1 MILDRRV
8 LAGAMGIA
16 LFVAACGGSSAS
28 PAASAAPAASQAA
41 ESPAAATPATPAAT
55 DGASSPGSSFEPSFT
70 TGAAAD
76 LEAMLPDKAGTTT
89 YTKTS
94 FDGASLGVAGLG
106 IDSGSLDPILQANGK
121 TIADVRVAMATPAT
135 PSATDMSQIVA
146 FQVKGL
152 DASKLLPLFA
162 PTDSGTTMTPTTISG
177 KQVLQAAAPGFSSV
191 AYVKGDVLFLVILAS
206 AAQVQEIV
214 AALP

>member
-1 MILDRRV
+1 MTLDRRV

-28 PAASAAPAASQAA
+28 PAASAAPPSSPAA
-41 ESPAAATPATPAAT
+41 ESPAAGTPAPADSPAA
-55 DGASSPGSSFEPSFT
+55 SGSSFEPSFT

-106 IDSGSLDPILQANGK
+106 VDSGSLDPILQANGK

-135 PSATDMSQIVA
+135 PSATDTSQIVA

-152 DASKLLPLFA
+152 DASKLIPLFA